1 MKKIPNWELEFDAL
15 LNRKL
20 FTPFQW
26 GSWDC
31 VHFTNA
37 FIKAMT
43 EESLLPVDWIWKN
56 EEEAMKSIFRYGKG
70 KGLASAIESAVSK
83 TSGIVKIDNP
93 YITKGDFGV
102 YKEESELACVF
113 DGFNALGV
121 NDQGVVV
128 KENVNVVQAWRING

>member
-56 EEEAMKSIFRYGKG
+56 EEEAMKSIFRYGKDQ
-70 KGLASAIESAVSK
+70 
-83 TSGIVKIDNP
+83 T
-93 YITKGDFGV
+93 
-102 YKEESELACVF
+102 VF
-113 DGFNALGV
+113 CFPS
-121 NDQGVVV
+121 
-128 KENVNVVQAWRING
+128 